1 MGSADLRLESI
12 MPLLECIDLAK
23 EWAGTPVFER
33 ISLAIEAGEK
43 IALVGRNGCGKTS
56 LLRILAGLD
65 EDFLGTLRRQRG
77 FSTRLVPQR
86 YEPPMGFSCLEIL
99 CEPARRAAAALAVIE
114 EALARPQGEHDLKT
128 HDEWLEAYT
137 EARAHF
143 DALGGDHAA
152 DSARRLLARAGLEAV
167 AEAPASTLSG
177 GEKNILA
184 HVRALAEAPDMLHQD
199 EPGNHLDFA
208 GLAWLEDFIRN
219 ERRAVLMVS
228 HNRFLLDRCVDRVL
242 ELEDGRLT
250 AYAGGYSS
258 YRLEKLGRAAAQGR
272 EWQADR
278 KRIERLEA
286 LVKRFAEIAHAR
298 PDPAWGK
305 RLRARRTQLERE
317 KENATERPELDRG
330 RMQVAFGLNASKADC
345 AMIVRDYRK
354 AYDERVLFEGAEL
367 DLLVG
372 ERAALVGANGSGKTS
387 FLRDLV
393 AAEGKWDDGGP
404 IRVGPSMVIGYC
416 AQEQEVFSPGRT
428 VGQEFAALGAR
439 EDAIFRMLKRYLFE
453 RSAIDARIETLS
465 GGERNRLQIARAVFL
480 GANFLV
486 LDEPTNHLD
495 IEGREALEEGLS
507 EFSGTILAVSHDRW
521 FLEKVAERI
530 IVLENGGF
538 TPYEGSFSEYWR
550 DVGSK
555 AGRASGKI
563 EGRAVEISR
572 ARKARAMPSTKPSTK
587 PSSESRRLALEE
599 RITQEE
605 RRKEELERVSL
616 EANASRDFARAGRA
630 VRDAA
635 AVGRTLEKL
644 YAEWEG
650 LLA

>member
-1 MGSADLRLESI
+1 MDDWI
-12 MPLLECIDLAK
+12 PDMPLIECIELTK

-33 ISLAIEAGEK
+33 VALAVEAGEK
-43 IALVGRNGCGKTS
+43 VALVGRNGCGKTS

-65 EDFLGTLRRQRG
+65 EDFRGTLRRQRG
-77 FSTRLVPQR
+77 FRTRLVPQR
-86 YEPPMGFSCLEIL
+86 YEPPEGLSCLEVL
-99 CEPARRAAAALAVIE
+99 CEPARRAEQALAAVADALAANQGDH
-114 EALARPQGEHDLKT
+114 EAL
-128 HDEWLEAYT
+128 LEAYE
-137 EARAHF
+137 EARRHF

-152 DSARRLLARAGLEAV
+152 EAARRLLVRSGLESV
-167 AEAPASTLSG
+167 VDAPALKLSG

-184 HVRALAEAPDMLHQD
+184 LAAALAEAPDLLLLD

-208 GLAWLEDFIRN
+208 GLAWLEDFIRG

-250 AYAGGYSS
+250 AYAGGYSA
-258 YRLEKLGRAAAQGR
+258 YRIEKLGRAAAQGR

-278 KRIERLEA
+278 KRVERLEA
-286 LVKRFAEIAHAR
+286 LVKRFAEIARAR

-317 KENATERPELDRG
+317 KSNATERPDLDRG
-330 RMQVAFGLNASKADC
+330 RMQVTFSGAASRADY
-345 AMIVRDYRK
+345 AVIVRDYRK
-354 AYDERVLFEGAEL
+354 AFGERVLFQGAEL
-367 DLLVG
+367 DLFVG
-372 ERAALVGANGSGKTS
+372 ERAALVGGNGSGKTT

-393 AAEGKWDDGGP
+393 AAEGQWDAGGP
-404 IRVGPSMVIGYC
+404 VRIGPSMVLGYC

-428 VGQEFAALGAR
+428 VGQEFSALGAR
-439 EDAIFRMLKRYLFE
+439 EDAIFRLLKTYLFE
-453 RSAIDARIETLS
+453 RAVIDARIETLS

-495 IEGREALEEGLS
+495 LEGREALEEGLADF
-507 EFSGTILAVSHDRW
+507 EGTILAVSHDRW
-521 FLEKVAERI
+521 FLEKVADRI
-530 IVLENGGF
+530 LVLEEGRF
-538 TPYEGSFSEYWR
+538 VPYEGTFSEYWR

-563 EGRAVEISR
+563 EQRGATIDRSRKPRAAAPQRSGAE
-572 ARKARAMPSTKPSTK
+572 A
-587 PSSESRRLALEE
+587 RRLALEE
-599 RITQEE
+599 RIAAEE
-605 RRKEELERVSL
+605 RRKEDLERVSL
-616 EANASRDFARAGRA
+616 EANAARDFARAGRA
-630 VRDAA
+630 VGEAA
-635 AVGRTLEKL
+635 AIGRTLAKL

-650 LLA
+650 LLT